1 MLSLCVCV
9 CCVCVLCLCVVFVCC
24 VCVLCLC
31 VVFVCCV
38 CVLCLCVVFVCVR
51 EKEIERDRYMG
62 GGGIYKYSNFESVF
76 PKLGI
81 MRSIPLSK

>member
-1 MLSLCVCV
+1 MG
-9 CCVCVLCLCVVFVCC
+9 
-24 VCVLCLC
+24 
-31 VVFVCCV
+31 
-38 CVLCLCVVFVCVR
+38 
-51 EKEIERDRYMG
+51 G